1 MSYGQRGLVG
11 GLEGGTIPIEA
22 FDDVPDETCRIAEW
36 IIYCM
41 LKDGNQDVVRRMVE
55 NGCSV
60 GIIGRNQVESDLP
73 PHSHLRGMVGSDG
86 RSYDEMCRGVGGVK
100 GCPMCSAGQENLEMT
115 DDEHYPKENI
125 LVHEFGHSV
134 MNLGF
139 DEDLLSRVQAAY
151 DAAATVRDTGLY
163 MFSNAEEFWAN
174 GTQAWFEAIARTDV
188 NMGITTRDQLRELEP
203 NLAPIMEEV
212 YGDGDWRYRQDC
224 PNPSL
229 W

>member
-1 MSYGQRGLVG
+1 
-11 GLEGGTIPIEA
+11 
-22 FDDVPDETCRIAEW
+22 
-36 IIYCM
+36 
-41 LKDGNQDVVRRMVE
+41 
-55 NGCSV
+55 
-60 GIIGRNQVESDLP
+60 
-73 PHSHLRGMVGSDG
+73 
-86 RSYDEMCRGVGGVK
+86 
-100 GCPMCSAGQENLEMT
+100 MCSAGQENLEMT